1 MLDPGRKIRGRGLKG
16 AFVQVVS
23 FMNMKGGVGKT
34 TLAVNV
40 AYGLA
45 YMHKKNVL
53 VVDGDPQFNATQYL
67 LEDNVYL
74 GHLNDNKKGTLRD
87 IFVPRRPG
95 PVSTVAGSSKHVNKT
110 KMALSACTLSILKG
124 SAGGGKLDLIPS
136 TLQLMDIE
144 TSKRLT
150 ETKLKSYLQEKATGY
165 DYVIID
171 CPPTISIFTQAAI
184 LASSKYLVPV
194 KPDPLSVIGLP
205 LLERWLEDYTD
216 DAGMQVKSVG
226 IVFTLVRGP
235 LPRRMRDVMTDLRAQ
250 RKDEVFTNHLSE
262 STDVAESVEA
272 HRPVFL
278 FREKGKTAQ
287 QTLNITD
294 EFLTRTSGD

>member
-1 MLDPGRKIRGRGLKG
+1 M
-16 AFVQVVS
+16 QVIS

-45 YMHKKNVL
+45 YVHKKNVL

-67 LEDNVYL
+67 LKDQVYL
-74 GHLNDNKKGTLRD
+74 SHLSDNKKGTLRD

-95 PVSTVAGSSKHVNKT
+95 AISTVAGTAKHINKT
-110 KMALSACTLSILKG
+110 KMPLSACSVSIFN
-124 SAGGGKLDLIPS
+124 GGNGQGKLDLIPS
-136 TLQLMDIE
+136 TLQLMEIE
-144 TSKRLT
+144 TSKRMT
-150 ETKLKSYLQEKATGY
+150 ETKLKSYLQEKAGGY

-184 LASSKYLVPV
+184 LASGKYLVPI
-194 KPDPLSVIGLP
+194 KPDPLSVVGLP
-205 LLERWLEDYTD
+205 LLERWLDDYSE
-216 DAGMQVKSVG
+216 DAGVDISAVG

-235 LPRRMRDVMTDLRAQ
+235 QPRRMREVMDDLRAK
-250 RKDEVFTNHLSE
+250 RGGEVFANHLSE

-272 HRPVFL
+272 HRPVVL
-278 FREKGKTAQ
+278 FRPNSKTAL
-287 QTLNITD
+287 QTLKITE
-294 EFLTRTSGD
+294 EFLNRT